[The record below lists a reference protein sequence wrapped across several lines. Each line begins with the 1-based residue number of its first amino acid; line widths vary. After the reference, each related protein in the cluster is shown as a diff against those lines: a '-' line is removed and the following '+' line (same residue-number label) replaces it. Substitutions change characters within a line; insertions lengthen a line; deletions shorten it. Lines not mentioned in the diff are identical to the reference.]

1 MIPSKKNIS
10 FENKTFSHKNR
21 ILSNIFYRF
30 IGAGSTKAAKIQE
43 IVRNWGVHKKFKTL
57 AAIPSLHPAQDC
69 IYYSNKLTVSAS
81 CPAKREKGS
90 DSMKIE
96 RISENQLKL
105 TLTKADLAERKIK
118 LEDLI
123 SPSERTQKL
132 FRDIMEQALDEEDF
146 ISENTPLMVEAIPS
160 GGDGIMIIVTKVNN
174 KEKHADEDLRRWK
187 KKPMDT
193 LAHEEEKNSDILIYS
208 FPSLDDV
215 IGVSLRLDGVFKG
228 ESAVYKNDGKY
239 FLVMQGDTYTT
250 EETAEDAERILKEY
264 GQKHISTPLAK
275 YYLLEHGE
283 TLLAEQAIKALAKT
297 FR

>member
-1 MIPSKKNIS
+1 
-10 FENKTFSHKNR
+10 
-21 ILSNIFYRF
+21 
-30 IGAGSTKAAKIQE
+30 
-43 IVRNWGVHKKFKTL
+43 
-57 AAIPSLHPAQDC
+57 
-69 IYYSNKLTVSAS
+69 
-81 CPAKREKGS
+81 
-90 DSMKIE
+90 MKIE

-160 GGDGIMIIVTKVNN
+160 GGDGIMIIVTKVNH

-215 IGVSLRLDGVFKG
+215 IGVSLRLDRVFKG

>member
-1 MIPSKKNIS
+1 
-10 FENKTFSHKNR
+10 
-21 ILSNIFYRF
+21 
-30 IGAGSTKAAKIQE
+30 
-43 IVRNWGVHKKFKTL
+43 
-57 AAIPSLHPAQDC
+57 
-69 IYYSNKLTVSAS
+69 
-81 CPAKREKGS
+81 
-90 DSMKIE
+90 MKIE

-160 GGDGIMIIVTKVNN
+160 GGDGIMIIVTN

>member
-1 MIPSKKNIS
+1 M
-10 FENKTFSHKNR
+10 
-21 ILSNIFYRF
+21 
-30 IGAGSTKAAKIQE
+30 STKASKIQE

-187 KKPMDT
+187 KKSLDT

>member
-1 MIPSKKNIS
+1 
-10 FENKTFSHKNR
+10 
-21 ILSNIFYRF
+21 
-30 IGAGSTKAAKIQE
+30 
-43 IVRNWGVHKKFKTL
+43 
-57 AAIPSLHPAQDC
+57 
-69 IYYSNKLTVSAS
+69 
-81 CPAKREKGS
+81 
-90 DSMKIE
+90 MKIE

-174 KEKHADEDLRRWK
+174 KEKHTDEDLRRWK

-215 IGVSLRLDGVFKG
+215 IGVSLRLDGAFKG